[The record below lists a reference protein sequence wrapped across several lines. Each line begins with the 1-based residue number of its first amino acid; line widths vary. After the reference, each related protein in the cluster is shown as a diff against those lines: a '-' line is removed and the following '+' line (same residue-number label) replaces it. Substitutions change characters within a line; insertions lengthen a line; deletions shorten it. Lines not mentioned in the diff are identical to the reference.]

1 MASASRGA
9 AGRSVIGPLAGL
21 VAVDELFMA
30 SVAWRLWPAVSLNR
44 TWRQTCPRPSKPGAA
59 VLRNYRRP
67 LSRRHSIVLHG
78 HLRGSWGLSVRRRM
92 LMAHVDGWARRT

>member
-9 AGRSVIGPLAGL
+9 AGRSVKGPLAGL

-44 TWRQTCPRPSKPGAA
+44 TWKQTCLGPQ
-59 VLRNYRRP
+59 
-67 LSRRHSIVLHG
+67 SR
-78 HLRGSWGLSVRRRM
+78 
-92 LMAHVDGWARRT
+92 ARRFFVIIGDRSAADIRLCCMGILEAVGACPSVEG

>member
-9 AGRSVIGPLAGL
+9 AGRRVIGPLAGL

-44 TWRQTCPRPSKPGAA
+44 TWRQTCPRSSKPGAA

-67 LSRRHSIVLHG
+67 LSRRHSSVFHW
-78 HLRGSWGLSVRRRM
+78 HLQGRGGFSVRRCR
-92 LMAHVDGWARRT
+92 LFAHVDGANR